1 MALNLDFNI
10 RRTDT
15 LPSVSGTLLD
25 PDGNPVNLTGASA
38 EFIWRLSTDAKSAAV
53 SGSAVVVDTT
63 NGVVRFDWSSGE
75 TDVAGIYLG
84 EFEVTFSDSNQL
96 TVPTTGSLRFRI
108 HDDVN

>member
-1 MALNLDFNI
+1 MALILDFNI

-15 LPSVSGTLLD
+15 LPSVSGSLLD
-25 PDGNPVNLTGASA
+25 PDSNPVDLAGATV
-38 EFIWRLSTDAKSAAV
+38 EFVWRLSTDAKSSAV

-75 TDVAGIYLG
+75 TDVAGIYVG
-84 EFEVTFSDSNQL
+84 EFEVTFADTNQL

-108 HDDVN
+108 HDDVD